1 MGWPGTQL
9 RTNTAARVG
18 LAAVAVVAAAEVA
31 VWLLRPEDDPVEP
44 APVSESDYFAEG
56 QLERARDYRSGQRWL
71 AVAAIGAESAVLLVL
86 ALGRPAPARRAL
98 DRLGRR
104 PVIGA
109 AAAGAGIALL
119 LDAAS
124 LAPRLAAHERA
135 VDFGLSS
142 QSLGPWLWDVGRGAA
157 IGAALT
163 AAGAA
168 LLIALM
174 RRFGARWWIP
184 GSAAVAALAALMVWV
199 APVVLNPI
207 FNRFDALPSD
217 SRLRAEILELADR
230 AGVDVGDVYRV
241 DASRRTRTLN
251 AYVDGIGSTKRV
263 VLYDNLIEGTGPAE
277 LRSVVAHELGHV
289 AHDDIPR
296 GIAFV
301 ALVAPFGLL
310 LARELAAP
318 LARRTG
324 AQTGTPSALPV
335 YFLGIAV
342 AAFVLS
348 VPGNQLSRKVEASAD
363 EFALELTGDPRAL
376 IDLQERLAAAN
387 LSDPDPPAAF
397 EFLFGTHPSTVDRIG
412 AAVAYERDQRF

>member
-31 VWLLRPEDDPVEP
+31 VWLLRPKEDPIEPVS
-44 APVSESDYFAEG
+44 VSESDHFTPQ
-56 QLERARDYRSGQRWL
+56 QLERARDYRSGQRRL
-71 AVAAIGAESAVLLVL
+71 ALAAIGAEGAVLLVL

-98 DRLGRR
+98 ERLGGR
-104 PVIGA
+104 PVLGA
-109 AAAGAGIALL
+109 AAAGAGIALVVQ
-119 LDAAS
+119 AAS

-142 QSLGPWLWDVGRGAA
+142 QSLGPWLWDVARGAA

-163 AAGAA
+163 ALGAA
-168 LLIALM
+168 LLVALI
-174 RRFGARWWIP
+174 RRFPVRWWIP
-184 GSAAVAALAALMVWV
+184 GSAAVVAITALMVWV
-199 APVVLNPI
+199 APVLLNPI

-217 SRLRAEILELADR
+217 SRLRAEILELANR
-230 AGVDVGDVYRV
+230 AGVEVGDVYRV
-241 DASRRTRTLN
+241 DASRRTTTLN
-251 AYVDGIGSTKRV
+251 AYVDGLGSTRRV
-263 VLYDNLIEGTGPAE
+263 VLYDNLIEGTERPE

-289 AHDDIPR
+289 ANDDIPR
-296 GIAFV
+296 GIGFV
-301 ALVAPFGLL
+301 ALVSAFGLL
-310 LARELAAP
+310 LARELSTPLTRRAGAP
-318 LARRTG
+318 A
-324 AQTGTPSALPV
+324 GTPAALPA

-342 AAFVLS
+342 ASFVLT
-348 VPGNQLSRKVEASAD
+348 VAGNQLSRKVEARAD

-376 IDLQERLAAAN
+376 IDLQERLATAN

-412 AAVAYERDQRF
+412 AAVAYQVGER

>member
-31 VWLLRPEDDPVEP
+31 VWLLRPKEDPIEPVS
-44 APVSESDYFAEG
+44 VSESDHFTPQ
-56 QLERARDYRSGQRWL
+56 QLERARDYRSGQRRL
-71 AVAAIGAESAVLLVL
+71 ALAAIGAEGAVLLVL

-98 DRLGRR
+98 ERLGGR
-104 PVIGA
+104 PVLGA
-109 AAAGAGIALL
+109 AAAGAGIALVVQ
-119 LDAAS
+119 AAS

-142 QSLGPWLWDVGRGAA
+142 QSLGPWLWDVARGAA

-163 AAGAA
+163 ALGAA
-168 LLIALM
+168 LLVALI
-174 RRFGARWWIP
+174 RRFPVRWWIP
-184 GSAAVAALAALMVWV
+184 GSAAVVAITALMVWV
-199 APVVLNPI
+199 APVLLNPI

-217 SRLRAEILELADR
+217 SRLRAEILELANR
-230 AGVDVGDVYRV
+230 AGVEVGDVYRV
-241 DASRRTRTLN
+241 DASRRTTTLN
-251 AYVDGIGSTKRV
+251 AYVDGLGSTRRV
-263 VLYDNLIEGTGPAE
+263 VLYDNLIEGTERPE

-289 AHDDIPR
+289 ANDDIPR
-296 GIAFV
+296 GIGFV
-301 ALVAPFGLL
+301 ALVAAFGLL
-310 LARELAAP
+310 LARELSTPLTRRAGAPAGTPAAP
-318 LARRTG
+318 PA
-324 AQTGTPSALPV
+324 

-342 AAFVLS
+342 ASFVLT
-348 VPGNQLSRKVEASAD
+348 VAGNQLSRKVEARAD

-376 IDLQERLAAAN
+376 IDLQERLATAN

-412 AAVAYERDQRF
+412 AAVAYQVGER

>member
-1 MGWPGTQL
+1 
-9 RTNTAARVG
+9 
-18 LAAVAVVAAAEVA
+18 
-31 VWLLRPEDDPVEP
+31 
-44 APVSESDYFAEG
+44 
-56 QLERARDYRSGQRWL
+56 
-71 AVAAIGAESAVLLVL
+71 
-86 ALGRPAPARRAL
+86 
-98 DRLGRR
+98 
-104 PVIGA
+104 
-109 AAAGAGIALL
+109 
-119 LDAAS
+119 
-124 LAPRLAAHERA
+124 
-135 VDFGLSS
+135 
-142 QSLGPWLWDVGRGAA
+142 
-157 IGAALT
+157 
-163 AAGAA
+163 
-168 LLIALM
+168 
-174 RRFGARWWIP
+174 
-184 GSAAVAALAALMVWV
+184 
-199 APVVLNPI
+199 
-207 FNRFDALPSD
+207 
-217 SRLRAEILELADR
+217 
-230 AGVDVGDVYRV
+230 
-241 DASRRTRTLN
+241 
-251 AYVDGIGSTKRV
+251 VDGIGSTKRV
-263 VLYDNLIEGTGPAE
+263 VLYDNLIEGTAPAE

-301 ALVAPFGLL
+301 AVVAPFGLL

-412 AAVAYERDQRF
+412 AAVAYGRDQRF

>member
-9 RTNTAARVG
+9 RKNTAARVG

-31 VWLLRPEDDPVEP
+31 VWLLRPKDDPIDP
-44 APVSESDYFAEG
+44 APVSETDYFSEG

-71 AVAAIGAESAVLLVL
+71 ALAAIGAEGAVLLVL
-86 ALGRPAPARRAL
+86 AVGRPAPARRAL
-98 DRLGRR
+98 ERLGSR
-104 PVIGA
+104 PLLGA
-109 AAAGAGIALL
+109 AAAGAGIALVVQV
-119 LDAAS
+119 AS

-142 QSLGPWLWDVGRGAA
+142 QSLGPWLWDVARGAA

-168 LLIALM
+168 LLIALI
-174 RRFGARWWIP
+174 RRFSARWWIP
-184 GSAAVAALAALMVWV
+184 GSAAVVAIAALMVWL

-217 SRLRAEILELADR
+217 SRLRAEILELANR
-230 AGVDVGDVYRV
+230 AGVEVGDVYRV
-241 DASRRTRTLN
+241 DASRRTTTLN
-251 AYVDGIGSTKRV
+251 AYVDGLGSTRRV
-263 VLYDNLIEGTGPAE
+263 VLYDNLIEGTERPE

-310 LARELAAP
+310 LAREVASP
-318 LARRTG
+318 LARRAG
-324 AQTGTPSALPV
+324 APAGTPAALPA

-342 AAFVLS
+342 ASFVLA

-387 LSDPDPPAAF
+387 LSDPDPPATF
-397 EFLFGTHPSTVDRIG
+397 ELLFGTHPSTVDRIG
-412 AAVAYERDQRF
+412 AAVAYQAREG

>member
-1 MGWPGTQL
+1 MRWPGTQL

-18 LAAVAVVAAAEVA
+18 LAAVAMVAAAEVA
-31 VWLLRPEDDPVEP
+31 VWLLRPEKAPIDP
-44 APVSESDYFAEG
+44 APVSESDYFAEA
-56 QLERARDYRSGQRWL
+56 QLERAREYRSGQRWL
-71 AVAAIGAESAVLLVL
+71 ALAAVGAEGAVLLVL

-98 DRLGRR
+98 EPLGRR
-104 PVIGA
+104 PVLGA

-119 LDAAS
+119 VDAAS
-124 LAPRLAAHERA
+124 LAPRLAAHDRA
-135 VDFGLSS
+135 VDFGIST

-168 LLIALM
+168 LLLALI

-184 GSAAVAALAALMVWV
+184 GSAAAVATAAVMVWL
-199 APVVLNPI
+199 APVVLSPI

-230 AGVDVGDVYRV
+230 AGVEVGDVYRV
-241 DASRRTRTLN
+241 DASRRTRALN
-251 AYVDGIGSTKRV
+251 AYVDGLGSTKRV
-263 VLYDNLIEGTGPAE
+263 VLYDTLIEGTLRPE

-289 AHDDIPR
+289 AHGDIPR

-310 LARELAAP
+310 FARELAAP
-318 LARRTG
+318 LAQRG
-324 AQTGTPSALPV
+324 AAPAGTPAALPA

-342 AAFVLS
+342 ATFLLS
-348 VPGNQLSRKVEASAD
+348 VAGNQLSRKVEASAD
-363 EFALELTGDPRAL
+363 AFALELTGEPQAL
-376 IDLQERLAAAN
+376 IDLQERLAEAN

-412 AAVAYERDQRF
+412 AAVAYQAGAR